1 MTTEI
6 RQIGLVGAGLVG
18 AAWAAF
24 YAGQGLRVRLYDSDP
39 AAAESGHAKAIDY
52 LEFLR
57 DHELLSPDQFDN
69 AGPRIQ
75 VADDLAHALEG
86 AQLVHESV
94 SERYD
99 VKKAVFKEIDA
110 SASPEAIIAS
120 STSGLLISEIQKG
133 LVHPE
138 RALIA
143 HPFNP
148 VHLVPLVELVPGELT
163 RSGLAE
169 EVKAFYESIGKI
181 PIIVKKDIPGM
192 VANRLQA
199 ALWREAIDLV
209 VSGVVTVE
217 DVDKAVNAGPG
228 MRWALMGQHLIF
240 HLGGG
245 EGGMSYFI
253 DHIGS
258 LKRRL
263 WRDMAT
269 WTELP
274 PETKDALVAGLEEE
288 MGSRTMEE
296 VAAWRDEKL
305 VGLLKLLDH

>member
-6 RQIGLVGAGLVG
+6 RQIGLVGTGLVG

-24 YAGQGLRVRLYDSDP
+24 YAGKGLRVRLYDSDP
-39 AAAESGHAKAIDY
+39 AAAESGHAKAIEY

-57 DHELLSPDQFDN
+57 DHELLSPDQFES

-75 VADDLAHALEG
+75 VADDLAHAVEG

-99 VKKAVFKEIDA
+99 VKKAVFKEIEA
-110 SASPEAIIAS
+110 MAWQEAIIAS

-169 EVKAFYESIGKI
+169 EVKRGGYTVSDSDAL
-181 PIIVKKDIPGM
+181 
-192 VANRLQA
+192 RL
-199 ALWREAIDLV
+199 
-209 VSGVVTVE
+209 
-217 DVDKAVNAGPG
+217 AGFA
-228 MRWALMGQHLIF
+228 W
-240 HLGGG
+240 
-245 EGGMSYFI
+245 
-253 DHIGS
+253 
-258 LKRRL
+258 
-263 WRDMAT
+263 MAT
-269 WTELP
+269 ELERLR
-274 PETKDALVAGLEEE
+274 ETIEDEAAMVRVQGALRG
-288 MGSRTMEE
+288 
-296 VAAWRDEKL
+296 
-305 VGLLKLLDH
+305 

>member
-1 MTTEI
+1 MAAEI
-6 RQIGLVGAGLVG
+6 RQIGLVGVGLVG
-18 AAWAAF
+18 AAWAA
-24 YAGQGLRVRLYDSDP
+24 YYSGKGLRVRLYDSDP
-39 AAAESGHAKAIDY
+39 AAAESGQAKAIEY

-57 DHELLSPDQFDN
+57 DHQYLSPDQYEG
-69 AGPRIQ
+69 ACGRIL
-75 VADDLAHALEG
+75 VADDLDHALEN

-110 SASPEAIIAS
+110 TASQEAIIAS
-120 STSGLLISEIQKG
+120 STSGLLISEIQKD

-138 RALIA
+138 RVLIA

-209 VSGVVTVE
+209 LSGVVSVE
-217 DVDKAVNAGPG
+217 DVDKAVVAGPG
-228 MRWALMGQHLIF
+228 IRWALMGQHMIF

-245 EGGMSYFI
+245 EGGMKYFI

-258 LKRRL
+258 LKSRL

-274 PETKDALVAGLEEE
+274 LETKDALVAGLEEE
-288 MGSRTMEE
+288 MASRSMEE

-305 VGLLKLLDH
+305 VGLLKLLHE